1 MTDILEISH
10 EYNEEKQDC
19 CFICT
24 DEVARRW
31 VCGFKTETSN
41 EFLASLTVR
50 IFTQKAPEVSQ
61 VLYFDFEKEV
71 ALFLNKVANFLNYEI
86 PITQESVLAEI
97 KNAIEKSRANYG
109 Y

>member
-1 MTDILEISH
+1 MKDKLILSH
-10 EYNEEKQDC
+10 EYKEEEKEC

-24 DEVARRW
+24 DKAAKEW

-50 IFTQKAPEVSQ
+50 IFTQENAEVLQ
-61 VLYFDFEKEV
+61 VMYFDFEKKV
-71 ALFLNKVANFLNYEI
+71 ALFLNKEADFLNYKI